1 MLDASAVLRS
11 RLRFLYHFRKVVPG
25 EGGGDQVKCSGE
37 RSTMLESLMFMLG
50 PRRPSTMLKNARH
63 VFTFM
68 FSMMLYVEL
77 KFASKRTLR
86 QHTGAKSRHAI
97 FDGQLTQHAAQML
110 PKPTRNLYMPMN
122 TYAYIMIL
130 D

>member
-1 MLDASAVLRS
+1 MLPKPTRN
-11 RLRFLYHFRKVVPG
+11 LYMPMNTYAYIMI
-25 EGGGDQVKCSGE
+25 
-37 RSTMLESLMFMLG
+37 STSLDF
-50 PRRPSTMLKNARH
+50 TVQLKTAIFSD
-63 VFTFM
+63 VELKFM

-97 FDGQLTQHAAQML
+97 FDGQLPQHAAQML

-122 TYAYIMIL
+122 THAYIMIL